1 VIVRLVGGL
10 GNQMFQYAFG
20 RSVAARRGEGLCF
33 TRDGADSDHKRC
45 YMLGAFDI
53 PIEFTA
59 GFGPDGREG
68 RGVYHEDPFSFN
80 PQVYTVPDGMAFDG
94 YWQTERYYDD
104 PPLVRSWFSTCRSPS
119 EASRRAADEI
129 AAAGRGSAFLHV
141 RRTDYLRQA
150 EYHRNL
156 WDTGY
161 YPPAMALVRERIE
174 DARFFVFSDDPK
186 WCGGALPGLRVVSH
200 NRPGGK
206 LFGSDMPGREHEDL
220 WLMSLCRH
228 AVIANSSFSWWGA
241 WLGDWEADR
250 TVVAPAAW
258 MGPMARLDTRDIV
271 PRRWL
276 RC

>member
-1 VIVRLVGGL
+1 
-10 GNQMFQYAFG
+10 M
-20 RSVAARRGEGLCF
+20 
-33 TRDGADSDHKRC
+33 
-45 YMLGAFDI
+45 
-53 PIEFTA
+53 
-59 GFGPDGREG
+59 
-68 RGVYHEDPFSFN
+68 
-80 PQVYTVPDGMAFDG
+80 
-94 YWQTERYYDD
+94 
-104 PPLVRSWFSTCRSPS
+104 
-119 EASRRAADEI
+119 RAADEI
-129 AAAGRGSAFLHV
+129 AAAGRGSVFLHV